1 MDDTKIIEL
10 FWQRSGDAIDETDKK
25 YGRMCRRLAGNI
37 LGDARD
43 GEECVSDAY
52 MAVWQ
57 SIPTQRPARFAA
69 FLAAVTRRLSIDR
82 LRENTAAKRGGGE
95 MSTAIDELAE
105 CLAASGT
112 VEAAA
117 IDRFLDGLK
126 EADRSFFVCRYWL
139 GAPIAEIAKRR
150 GVSES
155 RVKSSLMRSRDRLRT
170 YLSEEG
176 YI

>member
-69 FLAAVTRRLSIDR
+69 FLAA
-82 LRENTAAKRGGGE
+82 EAKRLQQDDLL
-95 MSTAIDELAE
+95 SH
-105 CLAASGT
+105 
-112 VEAAA
+112 EA
-117 IDRFLDGLK
+117 FL
-126 EADRSFFVCRYWL
+126 
-139 GAPIAEIAKRR
+139 
-150 GVSES
+150 
-155 RVKSSLMRSRDRLRT
+155 
-170 YLSEEG
+170 
-176 YI
+176 